1 MVQQAEK
8 DLLLHLVLFPELA
21 KRAITVGR
29 NGIALFDE
37 IRAPA
42 YKQIWDLFQVLAVR
56 IRSLEVT
63 KRTQL
68 GAYVELY
75 KTGVPEEQKPEVLDF
90 IRTLS
95 ETPADTLK
103 EQEGRAFLDAFIE
116 RDTNR
121 KLMTILQTT
130 PTPEGVKKAQA
141 VLDKQGALIKT
152 GPSTMAEAGLF
163 NPFQNMGQYLGTTK
177 KIPFGVDFLDE
188 MLHGG
193 FSPGTSIAVIGPTGG
208 GKTFLAV
215 NVAFAQ
221 MLQRN
226 NVLWCTYEQP
236 LTGDIAERL
245 TAKSTGIALP
255 DVRGKTLD
263 QLSDNGVQRLMDIQE
278 QFGAYMT
285 MRDFSQPL
293 RDAQGN
299 LLPDEMQRLG
309 TANDIIE
316 AAEVMISAGKKP
328 VMLIVDW
335 LGEMV
340 SLIAGAIN
348 KDLVK
353 DFQSIAMTELSVLQN
368 WCRSNNVTLLLFHQL
383 NAELNSAPPFRVPQ
397 KNDGMYWKGLPT
409 KMDETLIMGTMRSS
423 QVCLIAS
430 GKNRTGIPTVRKIR
444 LDGDN
449 VRFVSA
455 EHWVQGPNGDFMDP
469 DEEPPDVHEEEK
481 EDARKEIEGAYDTAR
496 TEVYTF

>member
-1 MVQQAEK
+1 MVQQAER
-8 DLLLHLVLFPELA
+8 DLLLHLVSFPELA
-21 KRAITVGR
+21 KRAIVVGR
-29 NGIALFDE
+29 KGIALFDE
-37 IRAPA
+37 IRAPE
-42 YKQIWDLFQVLAVR
+42 YKHLWDLFQVLAVR
-56 IRSLEVT
+56 IKSLAVT
-63 KRTQL
+63 KRTL
-68 GAYVELY
+68 LSSYVEFY
-75 KTGVPEEQKPEVLDF
+75 KMNAKEEDKPAILDF
-90 IRTLS
+90 IKLLS
-95 ETPADTLK
+95 QTPVESLS

-121 KLMTILQTT
+121 KLMSILQTT
-130 PTPEGVKKAQA
+130 PTPEGVKKAQE
-141 VLDKQGALIKT
+141 VLNRQGSLLKS
-152 GPSTMAEAGLF
+152 GPSTMEEAGLF
-163 NPFQNMGQYLGTTK
+163 NPFRNMGQYLGTTK

-221 MLQRN
+221 MMQRN
-226 NVLWCTYEQP
+226 YVLWCTYEQP

-245 TAKSTGIALP
+245 TAKSTGVSLP

-263 QLSDNGVQRLMDIQE
+263 QISDAGVQRLLDIQDN
-278 QFGAYMT
+278 FGEFMV

-293 RDAQGN
+293 RDEQGN
-299 LLPDEMQRLG
+299 LLPDELQRIG
-309 TANDIIE
+309 TAEDIIE
-316 AAEVMISAGKKP
+316 AAEVMCNVGKRP
-328 VMLIVDW
+328 TMLIVDW

-340 SLIAGAIN
+340 SLIAGATN

-353 DFQSIAMTELSVLQN
+353 DFQSIAMMQLTVLQN

-383 NAELNSAPPFRVPQ
+383 NAELNSSSPFRVPQ
-397 KNDGMYWKGLPT
+397 KNDGMYWRGLPT

-455 EHWVQGPNGDFMDP
+455 DNWVQGPEGDFVDP
-469 DEEPPDVHEEEK
+469 EEEPPDVHEEGQ
-481 EDARKEIEGAYDTAR
+481 DAQRELMDAYGEH